1 MFSGPAAAPNGRQH
15 QGEPNRTGCV
25 GRFQVLLSQLLQGCR
40 MARFLVTGGAG
51 FIGSHLVEALLREG
65 HTVRVLDD
73 LSSGHR
79 KNLPQQAEFTEADVT
94 DPEAVDR
101 AFDGVDGCFHLAAIA
116 SVRRSHSEWLR
127 THKVNLTGT
136 INVFDQARPSRR
148 GREIPVVYAST
159 AAVYGNCGNVP
170 VDEESPA
177 APLSAYGADK
187 HACELHARIAG
198 AIHGVPTVG
207 LRFFNLYGPRQDPL
221 SPYSGVI
228 SIFAERLLR
237 GAPVEIFG
245 DGEQARD
252 FTYISDGIR
261 ALRQAMRAATTRA
274 LVFNVCTGRVT
285 SIAGLAQIM
294 AGLCRT
300 ELVVH
305 HRPPRCGEVRISVGD
320 PRRAAEQLGFTA
332 QTTLGDGLA
341 LMLDVLGRGPDV
353 RARVVA

>member
-1 MFSGPAAAPNGRQH
+1 
-15 QGEPNRTGCV
+15 
-25 GRFQVLLSQLLQGCR
+25 

-51 FIGSHLVEALLREG
+51 FIGSHLVESLLDEG
-65 HTVRVLDD
+65 YAVRILDD

-79 KNLPQQAEFTEADVT
+79 NNLPQQAEFTQADVT

-101 AFDGVDGCFHLAAIA
+101 ALDGVDGCFHLAAIA
-116 SVRRSHSEWLR
+116 SVARSHREWLR
-127 THKVNLTGT
+127 THQVNLTGT

-148 GREIPVVYAST
+148 RREVPVVYAST

-170 VDEESPA
+170 VDEEGPA

-187 HACELHARIAG
+187 HACELHARVAG

-228 SIFAERLLR
+228 SIFADRLLR
-237 GAPVEIFG
+237 GEPVEIFG

-252 FTYISDGIR
+252 FTYISDAVH
-261 ALRQAMRAATTRA
+261 ALRRAMRVATTSA
-274 LVFNVCTGRVT
+274 FVFNVCTGRAT
-285 SIAGLAQIM
+285 SVRGLAQVM
-294 AGLCRT
+294 AALCGT

-305 HRPPRCGEVRISVGD
+305 RGPARSGEVRISIGD
-320 PRRAAEQLGFTA
+320 PRRAAEQLGFAA
-332 QTTLGDGLA
+332 QTTLKDGLA
-341 LMLDVLGRGPDV
+341 MTLDVLARSPQV